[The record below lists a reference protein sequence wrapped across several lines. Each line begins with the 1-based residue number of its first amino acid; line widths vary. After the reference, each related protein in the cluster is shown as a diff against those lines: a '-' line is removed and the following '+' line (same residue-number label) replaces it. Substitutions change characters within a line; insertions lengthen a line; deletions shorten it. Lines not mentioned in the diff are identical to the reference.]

1 MAISIVDIVQMIDVV
16 AGATGEFV
24 VFGVPISFMAI
35 EQQLLADMN
44 MDEDINVMDVIDLI
58 LISKKYWRPHVQPFF
73 FFKKKERELVA
84 ICRSA

>member
-1 MAISIVDIVQMIDVV
+1 MLQIFLNRDLAISIVDIVQMIDIVT
-16 AGATGEFV
+16 GATGEFV

-58 LISKKYWRPHVQPFF
+58 LISKKYWRLSMRPFSF
-73 FFKKKERELVA
+73 F
-84 ICRSA
+84 